1 MSLWQ
6 KIKNSFD
13 PHYGKVQ
20 CDICGDWGE
29 SNPNPNY
36 EGCDGKAFVHIR
48 ASGARFV
55 HPQHIIKSYFA
66 KRNKYKIEYTSISPA
81 QSIVKVQEIPK
92 LILGGD
98 RVFLEEE

>member
-6 KIKNSFD
+6 KIKNAFD

-29 SNPNPNY
+29 SNPNY
-36 EGCDGKAFVHIR
+36 EGCDGKAFVHITPWGGR
-48 ASGARFV
+48 YV

-66 KRNKYKIEYTSISPA
+66 KQKKYKIELADISSIKSM
-81 QSIVKVQEIPK
+81 IKVEEIPK
-92 LILGGD
+92 LILGGE